1 MIQPVRSR
9 ETRRPIGERLSG
21 IWLERFAQ
29 SMARLV
35 PDAITASVI
44 LTILTAGVALAL
56 SNSWTRVL
64 DAYHQGL
71 WMLLP
76 FTMQMT
82 LVIVLSAALA
92 TTPFCRGA
100 IHRLARL
107 PKTRN
112 QVILTA
118 FIAAGAAGYLFWG
131 LGYALGPIVAICCAY
146 EAERKGIP
154 IDFPFLL
161 ATTYAAQA
169 LWQFG
174 PSASG
179 PLLVATNGHFLQ
191 NIIGIV
197 PLSTT
202 IWSPAAIIHELAYS
216 AAAMFAACRLMP
228 KSCRPI
234 SEFPEAEELAKAPAV
249 SAVNAAVKDECNA
262 GWSQRL
268 ERNPLVS
275 LALCAVL
282 ASWLGYHFVVKRL
295 SLDINSLNATLLFLT
310 VLLHRNVPRFVQA
323 VQRGVGASWAVI
335 VLYHLYAGVA
345 GLIQLT
351 NVGEKAAAALASV
364 STAATFPLMTALAG
378 AVFAC
383 FIPSSG
389 GQWTI
394 QGFVTVKSAMA
405 AGVTVQRGMLSLGV
419 GDHMGNF
426 LTPFWY
432 VVVAGI
438 ARVDFRCFFGYG
450 ILFSAIWF
458 VIGAIVFTFAPC

>member
-1 MIQPVRSR
+1 MDK
-9 ETRRPIGERLSG
+9 RLSAT
-21 IWLERFAQ
+21 WLERFSQ

-44 LTILTAGVALAL
+44 LTTVTAGIALAL
-56 SNSWTRVL
+56 GNTFVRVV

-82 LVIVLSAALA
+82 LIIVLSSALA
-92 TTPFCRGA
+92 LTPFCRGA
-100 IHRLARL
+100 IGRLARL

-112 QVILTA
+112 QVIVTA
-118 FIAAGAAGYLFWG
+118 FLGAGTAAYLYWG
-131 LGYALGPIVAICCAY
+131 LGYALGPIVAICCAS

-161 ATTYAAQA
+161 AVTYAAQA

-174 PSASG
+174 PSSSG
-179 PLLVATNGHFLQ
+179 PLLVATSGHFLQ

-202 IWSPAAIIHELAYS
+202 IWSPAAIIHEVAYT
-216 AAAMFAACRLMP
+216 AAALLVACRLMP
-228 KSCRPI
+228 KSCRTL
-234 SEFPEAEELAKAPAV
+234 SEFGESAMLAKAA
-249 SAVNAAVKDECNA
+249 AAAAAVKDESTA
-262 GWSQRL
+262 GLSQNL
-268 ERNPLVS
+268 ERSPLVGFA
-275 LALCAVL
+275 LATML
-282 ASWLGYHFVVKRL
+282 AFWLWYHFVVKRL

-310 VLLHRNVPRFVQA
+310 FLLHRSVQRFVPA
-323 VQRGVGASWAVI
+323 VQRGVAASWAVI

-345 GLIQLT
+345 GLIQFT
-351 NVGEKAAAALASV
+351 NVGEKAAGLAATI
-364 STAATFPLMTALAG
+364 STASTFPFISAVAG
-378 AVFAC
+378 TLFAC

-389 GQWTI
+389 GQWTV
-394 QGFVTVKSAMA
+394 QGFVTVKTAMA
-405 AGVTVQRGMLSLGV
+405 VGVTVQRGMLALGV

-450 ILFSAIWF
+450 IVFAAIWF
-458 VIGAIVFTFAPC
+458 LIGVVVFTFAPC

>member
-1 MIQPVRSR
+1 MGQQ
-9 ETRRPIGERLSG
+9 LSG
-21 IWLERFAQ
+21 TRLERFSQ

-44 LTILTAGVALAL
+44 LTTLTASVALAL
-56 SNSWTRVL
+56 GNPFVRL
-64 DAYHQGL
+64 MDAYHQGL

-82 LVIVLSAALA
+82 LIIVLSSALA
-92 TTPFCRGA
+92 LTPFCRGA
-100 IHRLARL
+100 IARLARL

-118 FIAAGAAGYLFWG
+118 FLAAGTAGYLYWG
-131 LGYALGPIVAICCAY
+131 LGYALGPIIAICCAS
-146 EAERKGIP
+146 EAERKGIS

-161 ATTYAAQA
+161 AVTYGAQA

-179 PLLVATNGHFLQ
+179 PLLVATSGHFLQ
-191 NIIGIV
+191 KLIGIV

-202 IWSPAAIIHELAYS
+202 IWSSAAIIHEIAY
-216 AAAMFAACRLMP
+216 AATAMFAACRLMP

-234 SEFPEAEELAKAPAV
+234 SEFPEAAKLAKAPAPV
-249 SAVNAAVKDECNA
+249 TVKSDSTA
-262 GWSQRL
+262 GLSQYL
-268 ERNPLVS
+268 ERSPLVG
-275 LALCAVL
+275 LALSTIL
-282 ASWLGYHFVVKRL
+282 AFWLGDHFVVKHL

-310 VLLHRNVPRFVQA
+310 FLLHRNVHRFVQA
-323 VQRGVGASWAVI
+323 VQQGVGASWAVI

-345 GLIQLT
+345 GLIQFT
-351 NVGEKAAAALASV
+351 NVGEKAAGVAASI
-364 STAATFPLMTALAG
+364 STASTFPFITAVAG
-378 AVFAC
+378 TVFAC

-394 QGFVTVKSAMA
+394 QGFVTVKTAMA
-405 AGVTVQRGMLSLGV
+405 VGVTVQRGMLSLGV

-450 ILFSAIWF
+450 TIFAVIWF
-458 VIGAIVFTFAPC
+458 VIGVVVFTFAPC